1 MSEECNKSDCSGC
14 GEQGCSARKDPFAK
28 DAPNAGSNVAHMI
41 AVVSGKG
48 GVGKSMVTALLANA
62 YNKARKKC
70 AILDADIT
78 GPSIARMYG
87 IHEQAGSDGVNVLPA
102 LSAGGVKIMSIN
114 MLLEH
119 EDDPVIWR
127 GPVISS
133 TVRQFW
139 TEVAWGDVD
148 VMLLDMP
155 PGTGDV
161 ALTVFQS
168 LPIEGIVVVTSPQEL
183 VSMVVGKA
191 VHMAQAMNVPI
202 LGIIENMS
210 YFECP
215 DCGKRHEIFGKS
227 RLDEAAASYGIELTE
242 KIPMIPANAS
252 LCDAG
257 CGDELDGDLLGGL
270 SEKLFNKL
278 NKN

>member
-1 MSEECNKSDCSGC
+1 MSEECSNNCSSC
-14 GEQGCSARKDPFAK
+14 GENGCASRRDHFAK
-28 DAPNAGSNVAHMI
+28 DAANAASNVAHMI
-41 AVVSGKG
+41 AVISGKG

-62 YNKARKKC
+62 FSKSGKSA

-87 IHEQAGSDGVNVLPA
+87 IHEQAGSDGKNVLPA
-102 LSAGGVKIMSIN
+102 VSKGGIKVMSIN

-148 VMLLDMP
+148 MMLLDMP

-161 ALTVFQS
+161 PLTVFQS
-168 LPIEGIVVVTSPQEL
+168 LPIEGILVVTSPQEL

-202 LGIIENMS
+202 LGIVENMA

-215 DCGKRHEIFGKS
+215 DCGKRHEIFGQS
-227 RLDEAAASYGIELTE
+227 HLEEAAAAYGIEHCA
-242 KIPMIPANAS
+242 KIPIIPANAA

-257 CGDELDGDLLGGL
+257 NADALDENILGGL
-270 SEKLFNKL
+270 SQQIYNKL
-278 NKN
+278 KGE